1 MIARLA
7 DSLRET
13 GLSDMHAAHH
23 AERYRR
29 TFETM
34 LPWLP
39 EQDAVTHFLDI
50 GCGYGGVA
58 MWMAR
63 HYPDAVAHLIDGDG
77 GDKWVGYRADGQ
89 AWSDVRLAARLFAKH
104 SPGRV
109 FKTYTPYPAMTMTI
123 PCELIWSN
131 VSWGHHYPI
140 ETYLDL
146 VLRSLKAGGTL
157 IVDLR
162 IGDVGE
168 HGEEVLSRHF
178 QRKGTAHAGKK
189 YTRTVWRRA

>member
-13 GLSDMHAAHH
+13 GLSDLHAAHH
-23 AERYRR
+23 AGRYEN
-29 TFETM
+29 TFQTM

-39 EQDAVTHFLDI
+39 PVGAVRDFLDI

-58 MWMAR
+58 MWMAGR
-63 HYPDAVAHLIDGDG
+63 YPDATAHLIDGDG
-77 GDKWVGYRADGQ
+77 SEKWVGYREDGQ
-89 AWSDVRLAARLFAKH
+89 AWADVRIAVRLFEKH
-104 SPGRV
+104 CPGRAV
-109 FKTYTPYPAMTMTI
+109 KAYRPDPAKTI
-123 PCELIWSN
+123 PCDLIWSN

-146 VLRSLKAGGTL
+146 ALRSLRAGGTL

-162 IGDVGE
+162 LGEVGE
-168 HGEEVLSRHF
+168 HGEDVLARHF
-178 QRKGTAHAGKK
+178 IRKGTAHTGKK
-189 YTRTVWRRA
+189 YTRTVWARA

>member
-13 GLSDMHAAHH
+13 GLSDLHATHH
-23 AERYRR
+23 AGRYEH
-29 TFETM
+29 TFQTM

-39 EQDAVTHFLDI
+39 PAVRDFLDI

-63 HYPDAVAHLIDGDG
+63 HYPDAIAHLIDGDG
-77 GDKWVGYRADGQ
+77 SDKWVGYRADGQ
-89 AWSDVRLAARLFAKH
+89 AWSDVKLAARLFEKH
-104 SPGRV
+104 CPGREV
-109 FKTYTPYPAMTMTI
+109 HAHQPDPAQTI

-131 VSWGHHYPI
+131 VSWGHHYQI

-146 VLRSLKAGGTL
+146 VLRSLRSGGTL

-162 IGDVGE
+162 IGEVGA
-168 HGEEVLSRHF
+168 HGEDVLARHF
-178 QRKGTAHAGKK
+178 IRKGTAHTGKK
-189 YTRTVWRRA
+189 YTRTVWARA

>member
-1 MIARLA
+1 MNDLTR
-7 DSLRET
+7 SLESV
-13 GLSDMHAAHH
+13 GLSAFHAAHH
-23 AERYRR
+23 VERYRR

-39 EQDAVTHFLDI
+39 EQGTVTRFLDI

-63 HYPDAVAHLIDGDG
+63 RYPGAVAHLIDGDG
-77 GDKWVGYRADGQ
+77 SEKWVGYREDGQ

-104 SPGRV
+104 CPGREV
-109 FKTYTPYPAMTMTI
+109 HAHPPDPAQTI

-146 VLRSLKAGGTL
+146 ALRSLRPNGTL

-162 IGDVGE
+162 LGEVGA
-168 HGEEVLSRHF
+168 HGEEVLARHF
-178 QRKGTAHAGKK
+178 LRKGAAHTGKK

>member
-13 GLSDMHAAHH
+13 GLADMHATHH

-39 EQDAVTHFLDI
+39 EQGAVAHFLDI

-63 HYPDAVAHLIDGDG
+63 RYPDAVAHLIDGDG
-77 GDKWVGYRADGQ
+77 SEKWVGYRADGQ

-104 SPGRV
+104 CPGREV
-109 FKTYTPYPAMTMTI
+109 HAHRPDDPSQTI